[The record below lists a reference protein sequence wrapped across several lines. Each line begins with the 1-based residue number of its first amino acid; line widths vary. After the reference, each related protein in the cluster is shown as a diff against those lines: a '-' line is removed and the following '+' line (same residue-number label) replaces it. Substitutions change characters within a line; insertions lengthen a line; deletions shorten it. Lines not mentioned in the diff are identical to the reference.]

1 MFLRFV
7 RSLGVA
13 AAMALLA
20 MADALAGQ
28 VIAHASVELSKA
40 EVRDVFLGEKQLL
53 GNLKLV
59 PVNNVAALEPFL
71 ARVLQTDEEKYRARW
86 TRKSFREGLVQ
97 PATKGSDAEVLAFVR
112 STPGAVGYINGT
124 ASDVKVLADF

>member
-1 MFLRFV
+1 MPMRLA
-7 RSLGVA
+7 RSLGVLFA
-13 AAMALLA
+13 SALLA
-20 MADALAGQ
+20 ASDAFAGQ

-40 EVRDVFLGEKQLL
+40 EVRDVFLGEKQLQ

-59 PVNNVAALEPFL
+59 PVNNVAALGLFL
-71 ARVLQTDEEKYRARW
+71 SKVLQTDEEKYQARW
-86 TRKSFREGLVQ
+86 TRKSFREGLVP
-97 PATKGSDAEVLAFVR
+97 PATKGSDVEVLAFVR